1 MKSIVFLFIKKHI
14 LQFMQSLLTYIDQH
28 LYVNDG
34 LNSVPRH
41 AHLSSHAAC
50 ATSYSVLFF

>member
-14 LQFMQSLLTYIDQH
+14 LQFMQSLLTNLQG
-28 LYVNDG
+28 LYVNHG

-41 AHLSSHAAC
+41 ARLSSHAAC